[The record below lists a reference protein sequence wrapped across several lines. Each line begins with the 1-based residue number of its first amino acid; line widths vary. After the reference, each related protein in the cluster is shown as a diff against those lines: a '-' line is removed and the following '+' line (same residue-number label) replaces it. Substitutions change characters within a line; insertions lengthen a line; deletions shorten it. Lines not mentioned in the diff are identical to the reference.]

1 MRAAVG
7 GEGLDGLEV
16 VAAGEVFATGVR
28 VVEALRLED
37 LLAVAMRAA
46 NMPAVLGAAAAVGDK
61 LGAFKV
67 GLGEN
72 AEEGIVGGGK
82 PRAHVI
88 DNVDPIEHAGDAA
101 LGNHVFNV
109 VEEAVAQGFLREEAG
124 RVGAAKLDDHVERL
138 DPGRGDVEVLGAD
151 AAAVLAEE
159 GNDAI
164 CGHLFGFVA
173 RLENVE
179 QAPGRKLRKVDGGV
193 DGRLAEAALRR
204 LANERLVDA
213 LAFFHKRGEPPV
225 RLGDVTEIAGDG
237 FLKKL
242 GVGRQVRVVK
252 AGDVSLLG
260 RKGEV
265 LRGPLPDV
273 EGGAVANPF
282 RPG

>member
-16 VAAGEVFATGVR
+16 VAAGKIFATGVR

-124 RVGAAKLDDHVERL
+124 GVGAAELDDHVEGL
-138 DPGRGDVEVLGAD
+138 DPGRSDVEVLGAD
-151 AAAVLAEE
+151 AAAMLAEE
-159 GNDAI
+159 GDNAI
-164 CGHLFGFVA
+164 RGDFLGFVA

-179 QAPGRKLRKVDGGV
+179 QAPGGKLRKVDGGV

-204 LANERLVDA
+204 FANERLVHA
-213 LAFFHKRGEPPV
+213 LPFFDERAEPPV
-225 RLGDVTEIAGDG
+225 RLGDVAEIAGDG

-252 AGDVSLLG
+252 AGNVSLLG
-260 RKGEV
+260 GEREGV
-265 LRGPLPDV
+265 RGPLPDV
-273 EGGAVANPF
+273 EGNAVADPF